1 MTQTNPLVDQVLQG
15 SRRALARLITQVE
28 DDDPAARAAL
38 AALYPRTGRAH
49 IVGVTGAPGS
59 GKSTLVNEIAKG
71 FRRGGETVGIVAVDP
86 TSPFS
91 GGAVLGDRIRMRDL
105 AGDEGIFI
113 RSMASRGSLGGLA
126 RATGSAVKLLD
137 AAGFEIVIVETV
149 GAGQSEVDIAKAAHT
164 TLVIQAPG
172 MGDDIQAIKAGILE
186 IADIFVVNK
195 ADLPGAEHA
204 VKLLQMMQ
212 RLGRNNDRH
221 AGRHGRPSLLGDTA
235 DEHSGKTASTEE
247 ADSWEPPI
255 LQTVSTS
262 GEGVAEVVAAI
273 RSHRAYLQRSGELQ
287 AREAARVRIEFAML
301 LREALLA
308 DLVDSTPAE
317 RINAVL
323 ARVLAREIDPYS
335 AVAQLVA
342 GR

>member
-1 MTQTNPLVDQVLQG
+1 VTTASGLADRVLQG

-28 DDDPAARAAL
+28 NDNPAARSAM
-38 AALYPRTGRAH
+38 AALYAHTGRAH

-59 GKSTLVNEIAKG
+59 GKSTLVNEIAKEY
-71 FRRGGETVGIVAVDP
+71 RRDGETVGIVAVDP

-137 AAGFEIVIVETV
+137 AAGFDIVIVETV

-195 ADLPGAEHA
+195 ADLPGADHA
-204 VKLLQMMQ
+204 VKVLQMMQ
-212 RLGRNNDRH
+212 RLGHNNNRY
-221 AGRHGRPSLLGDTA
+221 AGHQVRPGLLREIDKEKGR
-235 DEHSGKTASTEE
+235 DEASGEE
-247 ADSWEPPI
+247 VLSWEPPI

-262 GEGVAEVVAAI
+262 GEGVAVLVAAI
-273 RSHRAYLQRSGELQ
+273 RSHRAYLRQSGELE
-287 AREAARVRIEFAML
+287 AREAARVEVEFAML
-301 LREALLA
+301 LREALLR

-323 ARVLAREIDPYS
+323 ARVLARELDPYT

-342 GR
+342 ER

>member
-1 MTQTNPLVDQVLQG
+1 VTKADLLAEQVLQG

-28 DDDPAARAAL
+28 NDEPAARAAL
-38 AALYPRTGRAH
+38 AALYRHTGRAH
-49 IVGVTGAPGS
+49 IVGVTGAPGT
-59 GKSTLVNEIAKG
+59 GKSTLVNEIAKE

-137 AAGFEIVIVETV
+137 AAGFDIVIVETV

-195 ADLPGAEHA
+195 ADLPGAEQA
-204 VKLLQMMQ
+204 VKVLEMMQ
-212 RLGRNNDRH
+212 RLGRNNNRH
-221 AGRHGRPSLLGDTA
+221 PGQSGRSDLLRETAEELGRED
-235 DEHSGKTASTEE
+235 ASAEE
-247 ADSWEPPI
+247 ARLWEPPI

-262 GEGVAEVVAAI
+262 GEGVEELVAAI
-273 RSHRAYLQRSGELQ
+273 RSHRAYLRRSGEL
-287 AREAARVRIEFAML
+287 AVREAARVEVEFAML
-301 LREALLA
+301 LREALLR

-317 RINAVL
+317 RISAVL
-323 ARVLAREIDPYS
+323 ARVLARELDPYT

-342 GR
+342 ER

>member
-1 MTQTNPLVDQVLQG
+1 MTQANHLADQVLQG

-28 DDDPAARAAL
+28 NEEPAARAAL
-38 AALYPRTGRAH
+38 AALYPHTGRAH

-59 GKSTLVNEIAKG
+59 GKSTLVNELAKR
-71 FRRGGETVGIVAVDP
+71 FREDGETVGIVAVDP

-137 AAGFEIVIVETV
+137 AAGFDLVIVETV

-204 VKLLQMMQ
+204 VKLLEMLQ
-212 RLGRNNDRH
+212 RLGRNNRH
-221 AGRHGRPSLLGDTA
+221 AGHHGPPLLLRESTHGR
-235 DEHSGKTASTEE
+235 SGEEASTAG
-247 ADSWEPPI
+247 ADAWEPPI

-262 GEGVAEVVAAI
+262 GEGVADVVSAI
-273 RSHRAYLQRSGELQ
+273 RLHRAHLEASGELE
-287 AREAARVRIEFAML
+287 AREAARVETEFALL
-301 LREALLA
+301 LREALLK

-323 ARVLAREIDPYS
+323 ARVLARELDPYT

>member
-1 MTQTNPLVDQVLQG
+1 MTKADLLAEGVLQG

-28 DDDPAARAAL
+28 NDEPAARAAL
-38 AALYPRTGRAH
+38 AALYRYTGRAH

-137 AAGFEIVIVETV
+137 AAGFDIVMVETV

-164 TLVIQAPG
+164 TLVVQAPG

-204 VKLLQMMQ
+204 VKVLEMMQ
-212 RLGRNNDRH
+212 RLGRNNDKH
-221 AGRHGRPSLLGDTA
+221 PGQPGRSALLRETGEELGR
-235 DEHSGKTASTEE
+235 E
-247 ADSWEPPI
+247 AAPAEDARPWEPPI

-262 GEGVAEVVAAI
+262 GEGVEELVAAI
-273 RSHRAYLQRSGELQ
+273 RSHRAYLRRSGEL
-287 AREAARVRIEFAML
+287 AVREAARVEVEFAML
-301 LREALLA
+301 LREALLK

-317 RINAVL
+317 RISAVL
-323 ARVLAREIDPYS
+323 ARVLARELDPYT

-342 GR
+342 ER